1 MNNAVNNKRIAK
13 NTLFMYIRMAITMAV
28 QLYTSRIILDNL
40 GVTDYGIYSIVGS
53 FIVMFT
59 FISGPLE
66 AATQRFMTFE
76 LGRGNENR
84 LNTIFNISIFSYITL
99 ALSLALVI
107 EIAGIWYINNKMQ
120 MPAERIPAALWTFHF
135 SVFALA
141 INLCKTPFSSLIVAY
156 ERMSYYAYVSI
167 IDVTLKLLSATA
179 LAYFAVDKLKLYA
192 VNITLVS
199 IIGFVILWIYCSCQF
214 KSIRLSCV
222 WDKHL
227 FKEMTGFSG
236 WTMFGSVASMTSNQ
250 GLNILLNYFFG
261 VVVNAAMG
269 IATQVSSAVNQ
280 FVENFQIAFRP
291 QIIKY
296 YAADDRD
303 NLYSLMFNA
312 TKFSMILLFAI
323 ACPVMFNID
332 FLLEIWLK
340 TPPEQTGQFTVVF
353 LIMAFVATLSAPLVM
368 VVQATGTI
376 KKYQITISGCILLTI
391 LFSFVLL
398 HLGAPAITVLF
409 TKLVVDLL
417 CYIVRLLFV
426 RRLVGLPLR
435 CYIVKTLLPTAGVII
450 IAFVCMFSIN
460 SFFTTG
466 WIKLISTTFL
476 FFIAYIPLVLFI
488 GLNAIERG
496 KIWHFILLKAP
507 KSLLNICK

>member
-1 MNNAVNNKRIAK
+1 MSEQNNSSNNKRIAK
-13 NTLFMYIRMAITMAV
+13 NTILMYFRMFITMSV
-28 QLYTSRIILDNL
+28 QLYTSRVILENL

-84 LNTIFNISIFSYITL
+84 INVVFNMSMFSHILL
-99 ALSLALVI
+99 ALCLALVI
-107 EIAGIWYINNKMQ
+107 ELAGIWYINNKMQ
-120 MPAERIPAALWTFHF
+120 MPVERLPAALWTFHF
-135 SVFALA
+135 SVFALTV
-141 INLCKTPFSSLIVAY
+141 NLCKTPFSSLIVAY

-167 IDVTLKLLSATA
+167 IDVALKLLSATA

-199 IIGFVILWIYCSCQF
+199 IIGFIILWIYCKSQF
-214 KSIRLSCV
+214 KQIKLLYV
-222 WDKHL
+222 WDRRL
-227 FKEMTGFSG
+227 FKDMTSFSG

-291 QIIKY
+291 QIVKY
-296 YAADDRD
+296 YAAGDKT
-303 NLYSLMFNA
+303 NLYSLMCNA
-312 TKFSMILLFAI
+312 TKISTILFLAI
-323 ACPVMFNID
+323 ACPVMFNIE

-340 TPPEQTGQFTVVF
+340 NPPGQTGQFTIMFF
-353 LIMAFVATLSAPLVM
+353 LMAYIATLAAPLVM

-376 KKYQITISGCILLTI
+376 KKYQMVVSSCIMLTI
-391 LFSFVLL
+391 LFSVILL
-398 HLGAPAITVLF
+398 NLGVSAITVLF
-409 TKLVVDLL
+409 TKLLVDML
-417 CYIVRLLFV
+417 CYLVRLLFV
-426 RRLVGLPLR
+426 RKFIRLSIR
-435 CYIVKTLLPTAGVII
+435 YYTIKALLPNFRLILI
-450 IAFVCMFSIN
+450 SILYMLFVN
-460 SFFTTG
+460 SFFYAG
-466 WIKLISTTFL
+466 WIKLITTTLL
-476 FFIAYIPLVLFI
+476 FFIAYIPLVLYLGF
-488 GLNAIERG
+488 NKSERMKVCG
-496 KIWHFILLKAP
+496 YIFSKV
-507 KSLLNICK
+507 NRYRV